1 MVGVD
6 LNTISELL
14 DQALDV
20 DPAAREL
27 WLADLARTAP
37 DVAGELRKLLS
48 RQSELETGQLL
59 MAGGRLLSAE
69 VLAMAIEGS
78 TYHRTASDNFAQF
91 TLQPGTDI
99 GPYRLIR
106 PIGEGGMAS
115 VWLAERTDGQLK
127 RDVALKLLHAWRNSA
142 ELVERFARER
152 DMLAGLVHPNIAR
165 LYDAGVTAAGQPWIA
180 LEYVEGVDFAT
191 FADNH
196 FLSIRQRVH
205 SILQVMGA
213 VQYAHQN
220 LIVHRDLKPTNILV
234 NPQGEVR
241 LLDFGI
247 AKLLLDENQ
256 SAEETALTRES
267 ARMLTLRYAAPEQI
281 EGKAVTT
288 ATDVY
293 ALGLVLYELLT
304 GSSARDAK
312 SRQKKSNRSP
322 SPTSTKSSADVKHG
336 IAATA
341 NNPFTT
347 TADILRP
354 SRGIFGHKAAHARGN
369 LSAAEMKSTLS
380 GDLDTIV
387 LKALALEPARR
398 YPTVSAFAADLNA
411 WLERKPITAR
421 PPSMTYAAKMFI
433 SRQRIPVGIATFAM
447 LALIAAG
454 GYSWKQRAAAE
465 LHRARAEEVQTF
477 MANLLTEAEPE
488 GIEGEKALT
497 AESLLDAGVERA
509 RFDYANKP
517 LMRGEMIAELARVYL
532 RIGEKD
538 TGGRL
543 LNEAITLIEQN
554 ASSSEPSL
562 HVARSYLGG
571 QLLRSSKDNAER
583 ERAIAMLNAVVQ
595 GCGSETTACKS
606 AKGTAHLSLA
616 NDPGLSNAEKLAH
629 TRSALALF
637 GDSFG
642 AGSEDRVQAL
652 LFGADL
658 ERGRGNFVAAST
670 LMNQAESY
678 FSQRRGKST
687 ERNLFFMTKANLAF
701 DQGSFTEA
709 ANMVDRMLTDLTA
722 TKQTATL
729 LYLHVVRAHIANYQ
743 GLSDVAL
750 EHTLA
755 ARNLSAKIGQPIL
768 LIYALRYEARALSMS
783 AKHAQAFKTV
793 EEAFEKL
800 REVGVE
806 KQSEI
811 WLDIV
816 RARAETLAR
825 SGDLTRAKIE
835 LTGMLS
841 VLRVAHP
848 DNFRDL
854 VSSLDLLGAVS
865 FALGDATLA
874 LQYHTDEIR
883 LLDARLPAD
892 HPLRLRAEL
901 QVLRVKNLINP
912 TEGNQIRLVELVQ
925 QVKKYLP
932 EGSVHSQALSK
943 LVDSESR
950 LGIQQQLVY
959 IF

>member
-14 DQALDV
+14 DQALDI
-20 DPAAREL
+20 DPASREP

-37 DVAGELRKLLS
+37 DIAVKLRKLLS
-48 RQSELETGQLL
+48 RQGELETGQLL

-69 VLAMAIEGS
+69 MLAMAIDGG
-78 TYHRTASDNFAQF
+78 TDNKAANDNAAQF
-91 TLQPGTDI
+91 TLQPGTQI

-165 LYDAGVTAAGQPWIA
+165 LYDAGVTATGQPWIA
-180 LEYVEGVDFAT
+180 IEYVEGVDFAT

-196 FLSIRQRVH
+196 SLSIQQRVE

-234 NPQGEVR
+234 NPHGDVR

-247 AKLLLDENQ
+247 AKLLLDENL

-267 ARMLTLRYAAPEQI
+267 GRMLTLRYAAPEQI
-281 EGKAVTT
+281 EGKPVTT

-312 SRQKKSNRSP
+312 NRQKQGKKSAAR
-322 SPTSTKSSADVKHG
+322 TGLKSSAHTESSG
-336 IAATA
+336 ATPANITAAT
-341 NNPFTT
+341 T
-347 TADILRP
+347 DILRP
-354 SRGIFGHKAAHARGN
+354 SRGIFDQKTATARGN
-369 LSAAEMKSTLS
+369 LSAAEMKSALA

-421 PPSMTYAAKMFI
+421 PPSMAYTAKMFI
-433 SRQRIPVGIATFAM
+433 SRQRIPVGIAAFAM
-447 LALIAAG
+447 LALVAAG
-454 GYSWKQRAAAE
+454 GYSWKQRADAE

-488 GIEGEKALT
+488 GVEGEKALT
-497 AESLLDAGVERA
+497 AKSLLDAGVERA

-517 LMRGEMIAELARVYL
+517 LMRGKMIAELARVYL

-538 TGGRL
+538 TGERL
-543 LNEAITLIEQN
+543 LTEAIKLIEQN
-554 ASSSEPSL
+554 APSSEPSL
-562 HVARSYLGG
+562 YVARSYLGG
-571 QLLRSSKDNAER
+571 QMLRSSNDKAER
-583 ERAIAMLNAVVQ
+583 ERAIAILNGVIQ
-595 GCGSETTACKS
+595 GCISDTAACRN
-606 AKGTAHLSLA
+606 AKGTAQLSLA
-616 NDPGLSNAEKLAH
+616 NDPALSSAEKLVH
-629 TRSALALF
+629 SRSALALF
-637 GDSFG
+637 GSSFG
-642 AGSEDRVQAL
+642 ASSEDRLQAL
-652 LFGADL
+652 LFGANL
-658 ERGRGNFVAAST
+658 ERVEGNFVAASL
-670 LMNQAESY
+670 LMEQVDSY
-678 FSQRRGKST
+678 FSQRSGKST

-701 DQGSFTEA
+701 DQGAFAEA
-709 ANMVDRMLTDLTA
+709 ANIVDRMLTDLAA
-722 TKQTATL
+722 TKQTVTL

-743 GLSDVAL
+743 GLSEVAL
-750 EHTLA
+750 EHTST
-755 ARNLSAKIGQPIL
+755 ARQLSAKIGQPIL
-768 LIYALRYEARALSMS
+768 LVYALRYEARALSMS
-783 AKHAQAFKTV
+783 GKPAQAFKTV

-800 REVGVE
+800 REAGVD
-806 KQSEI
+806 KQSET
-811 WLDIV
+811 WLDIA
-816 RARAETLAR
+816 RAHAETLAR
-825 SGDLTRAKIE
+825 SGDLQQAKIE
-835 LTGMLS
+835 LTEMLS
-841 VLRVAHP
+841 LLRATHP

-874 LQYHTDEIR
+874 LEYHRDEIR
-883 LLDARLPAD
+883 LLDTHLPAD

-901 QVLRVKNLINP
+901 QALRAKNLIDP
-912 TEGNQIRLVELVQ
+912 TEGNKIRLVELVE

-932 EGSVHSQALSK
+932 EGSTHTQILSK
-943 LVDSESR
+943 STDSDR
-950 LGIQQQLVY
+950 RTNTPRQLVL